1 MAIPPVPRM
10 NPKTAK
16 KIIDALP
23 ENDLLYRTIWHEA
36 NGEGILGMAL
46 VANAI
51 FNRKDILDQGA
62 KLSLFLANDKS
73 LKGVLTG
80 KDQFQPVTGD
90 QKVVSPISESQK
102 KEVIEAIKLSS
113 NKRLL
118 ENEIKEEMG
127 GISNED
133 VLSLL
138 NATGF
143 RNLDAK
149 PDKSQDINVVKF
161 KKHNFNTAGNK
172 NKKLVELEID
182 RNTPIPKE
190 KPKSVIDFLKES
202 LGISQMSLMGVAEA
216 AEANPDGIPSSIPP
230 KEDIGSMGEYSTY
243 RSPNPTDQGTGV
255 EKDPKNFNIDGISDA
270 ELKTQE
276 FKNFI
281 AKEVNRLGINKVIKE
296 TPESKKQDVLN
307 IIKENLKSGPVV
319 TPDSK
324 EAIDEQMDKLLID
337 SDAMDKRER
346 AILTSNIDPELISEV
361 EDPPKTYDDL
371 KDASKEDLTQQ
382 RSVGTADAD
391 NQDALLAGGKYTG
404 YEFDED
410 IPTDNPDDLQD
421 QSYPMGYDDPSMSL
435 DDDQGGEYTGQD
447 YSMDGTVPSY
457 DETDTVVDREG
468 MDYSEPEVVGDT
480 SFFES
485 LFTDVDTDYN
495 FEVDDLNLEEGGS
508 VEKEANFDGKE
519 EEVEEEV
526 KADPPPGAKPSEVAD
541 DIPAML
547 SEGEYVLPAN
557 VVRYLG
563 LERIIDMHR
572 QVLCEIQQM
581 EDLGMIQNVDEN
593 GKPEEDDKEMQ
604 FAEDA
609 PSAGA
614 IEIIVASPKPKGI
627 MSFGSGGAFEFDS
640 GGAEGGMADYDSGFD
655 TGFSSGDT
663 GGSDGPDPADFNTF
677 EISDY
682 GNQNDN
688 IFNRDEFGD
697 DNPAQQLTSE
707 RVDEEGNLL
716 VTEDFEK
723 AAQDSDK
730 VTSFEKDMEKIKEE
744 SPIGGKVIEG
754 VMQMIGLG
762 RVATA
767 MEEFNNF
774 MGEKRL
780 EARNAAAEKARA
792 EGKNEQ
798 EIQDAMNAAWAS
810 PGFSDAENAAFEGQF
825 NEVSGYG
832 STDSKPF
839 QNFLNLFK
847 DILDGKKRDKDGY
860 TIMDTGPMAS
870 YEGNKVKYNVED
882 PLNKYRGIRIPGT
895 EGMTTIA
902 NEGFASGGLMQKK
915 KFNQGGAYIEGV
927 GYRDITQPMSLDSA
941 FDTEVKT
948 YEDVIAEMQGFTGRD
963 KAPEQENLD
972 RKQGKLRR
980 QRSRELPYLRAGNPN
995 PRISRK
1001 DPYLDMQLRDA
1012 GVDVEEFGDVI
1023 EAYREGKTQILPRSS
1038 PTGNRQ
1044 LIKTLDNYTESKRMQ
1059 YDGFTQKDL
1068 NNLPEDATNRD
1079 VLKKIFNTELQFRD
1093 GKFGYAGDEQ
1103 DMANVGEEVG
1113 KAAPL
1118 GATGAPFRPM
1128 QGARFKEMYLEE
1140 FDPNNSKAIELKLDE
1155 KADIEQINRATSFL
1169 NTQGDE
1175 KYIDPNHPM
1184 YIDNIFREFNGF
1196 RGTGLWEL
1204 DSKRDPLKTTSSALM
1219 GNQYVEGVGYR

>member
-1 MAIPPVPRM
+1 MAIPPVPKA
-10 NPKTAK
+10 NPNTEKRNILIENLLDLIIVAEGTNVDKTVSKNRNPYDTIIGYDKITFDKPLTEMTLKEIRENGRSIVNATRGVRGKKGSSAVGAFQMLSNEFEKGKVKPYSSVVGEYQKKLNLPDDTLFTKEVQRSLAK
-16 KIIDALP
+16 AKIIEMTKNNNLLDTFVSKPNEKNLKNLINRLGKSDGWEGLP
-23 ENDLLYRTIWHEA
+23 TSSNPNKPRI
-36 NGEGILGMAL
+36 N
-46 VANAI
+46 
-51 FNRKDILDQGA
+51 FN
-62 KLSLFLANDKS
+62 
-73 LKGVLTG
+73 
-80 KDQFQPVTGD
+80 
-90 QKVVSPISESQK
+90 
-102 KEVIEAIKLSS
+102 EAISS
-113 NKRLL
+113 IGTD
-118 ENEIKEEMG
+118 ESAFQ
-127 GISNED
+127 SNII
-133 VLSLL
+133 
-138 NATGF
+138 
-143 RNLDAK
+143 
-149 PDKSQDINVVKF
+149 DINVIDSELDINDQTKNMLQRE
-161 KKHNFNTAGNK
+161 KAYDSKNDKIDEQEINAGDNSLESQRERQRAITKQKSGINFSDLNPVSTAEGAD
-172 NKKLVELEID
+172 LERI
-182 RNTPIPKE
+182 
-190 KPKSVIDFLKES
+190 
-202 LGISQMSLMGVAEA
+202 
-216 AEANPDGIPSSIPP
+216 
-230 KEDIGSMGEYSTY
+230 
-243 RSPNPTDQGTGV
+243 
-255 EKDPKNFNIDGISDA
+255 
-270 ELKTQE
+270 
-276 FKNFI
+276 
-281 AKEVNRLGINKVIKE
+281 NRTVTEEINKVNPIDADSTRDRME
-296 TPESKKQDVLN
+296 VITPPTN
-307 IIKENLKSGPVV
+307 
-319 TPDSK
+319 
-324 EAIDEQMDKLLID
+324 AA
-337 SDAMDKRER
+337 SDAFQTDQMMEDYNTVNKDE
-346 AILTSNIDPELISEV
+346 ELFRGSMNEDTEV
-361 EDPPKTYDDL
+361 EPLGDMSYP
-371 KDASKEDLTQQ
+371 E
-382 RSVGTADAD
+382 G
-391 NQDALLAGGKYTG
+391 YTG
-404 YEFDED
+404 YDSENNAADEQEFDE
-410 IPTDNPDDLQD
+410 
-421 QSYPMGYDDPSMSL
+421 Y
-435 DDDQGGEYTGQD
+435 
-447 YSMDGTVPSY
+447 
-457 DETDTVVDREG
+457 TVVDREG
-468 MDYSEPEVVGDT
+468 LDYDDTAEVVGDT

-485 LFTDVDTDYN
+485 LFTDADVDTDYN

-508 VEKEANFDGKE
+508 VEKKANFDGKE
-519 EEVEEEV
+519 EEVEEVEEEV

-604 FAEDA
+604 FAEDV

-627 MSFGSGGAFEFDS
+627 MSFDSGGAFEFDS

-655 TGFSSGDT
+655 TGFSSG
-663 GGSDGPDPADFNTF
+663 GSDGPDPTDSFDFGDDFAGDDLGTRVYPDST
-677 EISDY
+677 IRDY
-682 GNQNDN
+682 ITDPKE
-688 IFNRDEFGD
+688 EFGD
-697 DNPAQQLTSE
+697 DP
-707 RVDEEGNLL
+707 EGLNLEKNSPL
-716 VTEDFEK
+716 LTEDFEK
-723 AAQDSDK
+723 AAEDSDK
-730 VTSFEKDMEKIKEE
+730 VRSFKEDMEKIKED
-744 SPIGGKVIEG
+744 SPIGGRLIEG

-780 EARNAAAEKARA
+780 EARNAAADKARA

-798 EIQDAMNAAWAS
+798 EIQEAMNAAWAS
-810 PGFSDAENAAFEGQF
+810 PGFSAAEDAAFEGQF

-832 STDSKPF
+832 DTGSKLFEKP
-839 QNFLNLFK
+839 LNYFK
-847 DILDGKKRDKDGY
+847 SLIDDKKRDKDGY

-980 QRSRELPYLRAGNPN
+980 QRSRELPYLKAGNPN
-995 PRISRK
+995 PKISRR
-1001 DPYLDMQLRDA
+1001 DPYLDLQLRNA

-1023 EAYREGKTQILPRSS
+1023 EAYREGKTQILPRSG

-1068 NNLPEDATNRD
+1068 NNLPEGATNRE

-1093 GKFGYAGDEQ
+1093 GKFGYPGQ
-1103 DMANVGEEVG
+1103 DDQDFANVGEEVG
-1113 KAAPL
+1113 QPAPI
-1118 GATGAPFRPM
+1118 GGTGAPFRPM

-1140 FDPNNSKAIELKLDE
+1140 FKPNNSKAIELKLDE

-1175 KYIDPNHPM
+1175 KYIDPNNPN